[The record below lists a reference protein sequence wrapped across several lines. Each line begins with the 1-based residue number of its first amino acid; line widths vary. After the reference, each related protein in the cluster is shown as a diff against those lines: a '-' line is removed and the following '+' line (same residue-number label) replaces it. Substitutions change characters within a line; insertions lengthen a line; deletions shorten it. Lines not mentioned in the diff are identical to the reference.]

1 MTLGFRFSGKK
12 SEPFDINS
20 FDGKVVPSKIF
31 KRIFIER
38 LKERVF
44 NADAMHSIGA
54 DVAADFIAWQNSEI
68 QTKCTFLIDD
78 YDVSIDMPVV
88 NWDCL
93 VSQSIM
99 FDTDIFINDL
109 NTMYTRYGWFVV
121 GFSHSP
127 RIIRI
132 AFRQFSGDPIKYLP
146 RFLYYLTAVWNRDEA
161 LSQGLLPTFRHD
173 STSDVCYYEYDV
185 FLKSAD
191 LPFIKSASK
200 SLLAFAQYNGE
211 LVDFDGDAL
220 PIIVFEIDTRLFLG
234 GTLPYCEDDGGA
246 LRFFTFVPPSAISK
260 IIYEDKTAPIINNT
274 PAQRNKTSSK
284 SLIHDAIELARSLL
298 K

>member
-99 FDTDIFINDL
+99 FDTDIF
-109 NTMYTRYGWFVV
+109 M
-121 GFSHSP
+121 
-127 RIIRI
+127 
-132 AFRQFSGDPIKYLP
+132 
-146 RFLYYLTAVWNRDEA
+146 
-161 LSQGLLPTFRHD
+161 
-173 STSDVCYYEYDV
+173 
-185 FLKSAD
+185 
-191 LPFIKSASK
+191 
-200 SLLAFAQYNGE
+200 
-211 LVDFDGDAL
+211 
-220 PIIVFEIDTRLFLG
+220 
-234 GTLPYCEDDGGA
+234 A
-246 LRFFTFVPPSAISK
+246 LRCFTWVA
-260 IIYEDKTAPIINNT
+260 
-274 PAQRNKTSSK
+274 
-284 SLIHDAIELARSLL
+284 
-298 K
+298 